1 MKIDI
6 RNRLCRSIPL
16 TITMAEKE
24 DVDGMEGDIDGMKE
38 RYVVYIDT
46 HGAEPLVSL
55 NDLIAALTLM
65 KESTEWDLE

>member
-6 RNRLCRSIPL
+6 RNRLCKSTPL

-46 HGAEPLVSL
+46 RG
-55 NDLIAALTLM
+55 
-65 KESTEWDLE
+65 